1 MCSWKFQAWWNS
13 EPLKFPNIQLVQNWT
28 HKNTPNPRDNFYLTL
43 CNNFTQVWLMTRGTL
58 LQAGPVWISHGRL
71 KPVRVHHFH
80 GDGDYRTNILWYP
93 EVDVQRILTSHFSS
107 AKCVFGMQQFS
118 GTGGVGGWEKRRLR
132 APKHLTHTKKLLFG
146 LKTFC
151 FCSGSLVGAVF
162 GNQKSKF
169 LRSFLWKVNL
179 RRQHHVFSQWP
190 PCSNHQ

>member
-1 MCSWKFQAWWNS
+1 MCSRKFQAWWNS

-118 GTGGVGGWEKRRLR
+118 GTGGVGGWVGEASSSSSEAPHAHEKTSLWIEDF
-132 APKHLTHTKKLLFG
+132 LFLFREPCG
-146 LKTFC
+146 
-151 FCSGSLVGAVF
+151 CSFWEPEV
-162 GNQKSKF
+162 
-169 LRSFLWKVNL
+169 
-179 RRQHHVFSQWP
+179 
-190 PCSNHQ
+190 